1 MNRYIIFSLIAAQQL
16 FFPCYG
22 QEKSIELEEV
32 KVGGR
37 RYHRAA
43 EGALSIQLLTADS
56 IQKYQEGSLM
66 QTLSRLPGEGQQWGL
81 DHGLE
86 IDQFS
91 VGSAEVLKGA
101 SSFLYGSDA
110 IGGVVR

>member
-22 QEKSIELEEV
+22 QENSIELEEV

-56 IQKYQEGSLM
+56 IQKYQAGSLM
-66 QTLSRLPGEGQQWGL
+66 QTLSRLSG
-81 DHGLE
+81 
-86 IDQFS
+86 
-91 VGSAEVLKGA
+91 VN
-101 SSFLYGSDA
+101 A
-110 IGGVVR
+110 I